1 MVNGRLARCV
11 IACSVLL
18 AATLTGQEHGDRGEE
33 RAHEEHANHAGLFV
47 GAASHLHTDET
58 GIAVGLEYSRR
69 LTHRVYL
76 DVFAEYASSK
86 LERDLIFGIP
96 LEVVPVGG
104 LALWAGPGIE
114 VLSVEE
120 EETGTE
126 KNETGFL
133 LRVGAGYYLP
143 LGRLTL
149 RPTFNADYA
158 GGHWTLVYG
167 AALGVPF

>member
-1 MVNGRLARCV
+1 MMNTRLDWYLLVFCG
-11 IACSVLL
+11 LL
-18 AATLTGQEHGDRGEE
+18 AAPLTGQEHGEPGME
-33 RAHEEHANHAGLFV
+33 REHEEHANHAGLFL

-58 GIAVGLEYSRR
+58 GIAVGLEYARR

-86 LERDLIFGIP
+86 LERDIIVGIP

-104 LALWAGPGIE
+104 LALSAGPGIE
-114 VLSVEE
+114 FLSVED

-126 KNETGFL
+126 EHETEFL
-133 LRVGAGYYLP
+133 LRLGAGYYLP

-167 AALGVPF
+167 AALGIPF

>member
-1 MVNGRLARCV
+1 MTDTRLTRCV
-11 IACSVLL
+11 LACCVLL
-18 AATLTGQEHGDRGEE
+18 TAPLTGQGHGNPGEE
-33 RAHEEHANHAGLFV
+33 QAHEEHANHAGLFL

-58 GIAVGLEYSRR
+58 GIAVGLEYARR

-86 LERDLIFGIP
+86 LERDVIIGIP
-96 LEVVPVGG
+96 LEVMPVGG
-104 LALWAGPGIE
+104 FALSAGPG
-114 VLSVEE
+114 VEFLTVE
-120 EETGTE
+120 DEETGTE
-126 KNETGFL
+126 EHETEFL
-133 LRVGAGYYLP
+133 LRLGAGYYLP

-167 AALGVPF
+167 AALGIPF

>member
-1 MVNGRLARCV
+1 MTGIRLSRYLLVFCG
-11 IACSVLL
+11 LL
-18 AATLTGQEHGDRGEE
+18 AAPLTGQEHGESGTQQ
-33 RAHEEHANHAGLFV
+33 AHAEHANHAGLFV

-58 GIAVGLEYSRR
+58 GIAIGLEYARR
-69 LTHRVYL
+69 LAHRVYL

-86 LERDLIFGIP
+86 LERDFIVGIP

-104 LALWAGPGIE
+104 LSLSAGPGIE
-114 VLSVEE
+114 FLSVED

-126 KNETGFL
+126 ESETEFL
-133 LRVGAGYYLP
+133 LRLGAGYYLS

-167 AALGVPF
+167 ATLGVPF